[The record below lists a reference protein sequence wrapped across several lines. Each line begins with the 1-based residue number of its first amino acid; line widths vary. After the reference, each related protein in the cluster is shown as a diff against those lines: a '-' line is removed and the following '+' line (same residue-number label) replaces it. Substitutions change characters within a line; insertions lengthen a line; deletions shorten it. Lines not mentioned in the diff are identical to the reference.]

1 MTRTLATRI
10 GLAVALVLTLAL
22 STSAL
27 AGGKAPDFSLKD
39 VDGRSVSLSDY
50 EDKVVIL
57 SFWATWCTPCKAE
70 MPHMHALYKEL
81 KDQGLVVLSISTD
94 EARNEPQV
102 KATARAG
109 GYTFPVLL
117 DPERAVFGLYWSGA
131 NLPITVV
138 IGKDGKIHQTHEGYE
153 PGDEVK
159 LKAEVEALLGI
170 GDAPDSATGQ

>member
-1 MTRTLATRI
+1 MNRTLATRI
-10 GLAVALVLTLAL
+10 GLATALVFTLAL
-22 STSAL
+22 ATSAL
-27 AGGKAPDFSLKD
+27 AGGKAPDFSLRD
-39 VDGRSVSLSDY
+39 VDGRPVSLSDY

-70 MPHMHALYKEL
+70 MPHMHDLYKAL

-117 DPERAVFGLYWSGA
+117 DPERSVFGQYWSGA

-138 IGKDGKIHQTHEGYE
+138 IGKDGKIHETHEGYE
-153 PGDEVK
+153 AGDEVK
-159 LKAEVEALLGI
+159 LRAEVEALLGI
-170 GDAPDSATGQ
+170 GDAPDSAPGE